1 MRRAQILES
10 RAGFLFRYI
19 KKKIDE
25 CGMERKLLEG
35 MRLTGGGACL
45 NGICDVVELVLN
57 CLSRNGLLVGVQD

>member
-35 MRLTGGGACL
+35 MRLTGGGAVPVALAQGSIMTGRMCH
-45 NGICDVVELVLN
+45 
-57 CLSRNGLLVGVQD
+57 